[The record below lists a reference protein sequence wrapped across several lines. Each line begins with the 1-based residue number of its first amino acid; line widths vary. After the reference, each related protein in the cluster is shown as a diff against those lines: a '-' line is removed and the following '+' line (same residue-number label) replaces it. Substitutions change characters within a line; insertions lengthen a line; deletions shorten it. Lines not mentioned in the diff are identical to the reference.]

1 MNKTTSS
8 GGPEESWDPFVY
20 LAPTELNDL
29 LAKRRI
35 RDAKEN
41 ILLKVDCFSEATG
54 SSYIEIGKLNALIRY
69 LLAIFAIPRNQK
81 FIILILTNYKI
92 LFYQ

>member
-20 LAPTELNDL
+20 LAPTELSEL
-29 LAKRRI
+29 LNKRRI
-35 RDAKEN
+35 RDSKEK

-54 SSYIEIGKLNALIRY
+54 SSYIEIGKLSALTRN
-69 LLAIFAIPRNQK
+69 LLT
-81 FIILILTNYKI
+81 ILRQL
-92 LFYQ
+92 L